1 MTIRIAPSILA
12 ADFGHLADEIAR
24 CEAGG
29 ADWIHID
36 VMDGC
41 FVPNLTYGAKVID
54 TVRRLTSLP
63 LDVHLM
69 VVEPEKYFESFVGA
83 GASILTLHQ
92 EAAPHLHRQVQR
104 IRELD
109 CRAGVALNPSTPVEA
124 LHDVAADIDL
134 LLVMTVNP
142 GFGAQRFIERMVGKI
157 VRARSLLDTS
167 RSGAAL
173 EVDGGISRET
183 IGACWRA
190 GADTFVAGNAV
201 FAAEEPAAEISA
213 LRAAC
218 SHNA

>member
-1 MTIRIAPSILA
+1 VTIRIAPSILS

-24 CEAGG
+24 CESGG

-69 VVEPEKYFESFVGA
+69 VVQPEKYFDAFVAA
-83 GASILTLHQ
+83 GASILTVHQ

-109 CRAGVALNPSTPVEA
+109 CRAGVALNPSTPVES
-124 LHDVAADIDL
+124 LHDVATDIDL

-142 GFGAQRFIERMVGKI
+142 GFGAQRFIDGMVGK
-157 VRARSLLDTS
+157 VARARQLLDAS
-167 RSGAAL
+167 RSRAAL

-201 FAAEEPAAEISA
+201 FASQDPAAEISA

>member
-69 VVEPEKYFESFVGA
+69 VVEPEKYFEPFVGA

-109 CRAGVALNPSTPVEA
+109 CRAGVALNPSTPVES